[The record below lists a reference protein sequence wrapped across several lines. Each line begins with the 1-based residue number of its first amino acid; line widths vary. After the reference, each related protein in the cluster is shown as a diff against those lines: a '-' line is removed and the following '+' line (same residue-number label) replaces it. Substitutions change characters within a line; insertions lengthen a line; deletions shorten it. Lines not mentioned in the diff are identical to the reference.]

1 MPQYIRMFLL
11 IFVNNNNNNNNN
23 NSNKRMIPIIIICDF
38 HDVQICLIFILV
50 RPLVLWG
57 PKL

>member
-1 MPQYIRMFLL
+1 
-11 IFVNNNNNNNNN
+11 
-23 NSNKRMIPIIIICDF
+23 MITIIIICDF
-38 HDVQICLIFILV
+38 QDLQIGLIFILV